1 MTRLVPHYLCDR
13 WHTPTDLGTPRR
25 HAVSGEEVY
34 RVTAVGVDAG
44 PAVAHARTV
53 GIPAL
58 RGLGFAERA
67 RVARLLARH
76 LARYQAEFVAL
87 AGHLG
92 GSPADAEQDVR
103 AGLDALLGHADAVT
117 RHFAGETTSDGNL
130 LVEPVTHLPPMAH
143 LSAAP
148 PGIAVHVSGFADPVS
163 TMLDGFAGAFVLGA
177 PSIVRPS
184 RRTAELTAHL
194 VRRVSECDAV
204 PPGCLQLVTGP
215 ADLTGHLG
223 PHDQLRFNGT
233 AATAGRLR
241 TLLARRPMPPRA
253 EFTAG
258 ILDCA
263 VLGMD
268 AADHGRALD
277 LYVERLVAGMSAHN
291 GQTRRAVR
299 RAFVPETLMDAV
311 SQAASS
317 ALGELRFTDRE
328 CGDPALGPLVD
339 AAHRRRLLSAL
350 ARLRRA
356 ARTVCGTPEAVA
368 FAAKEYGPGAYL
380 PPVLLAADDAQ
391 AQDLH
396 RVEAF
401 GPVVALV
408 PYRDAGEIA
417 RALALGAGGL
427 RSWIVTADPGQARD
441 LARALAPTHER
452 LHLIDPE
459 TSPATDAA
467 LAPGKGQHPGRLR
480 TRLTATTVGGTP
492 AHLTAATD
500 RWTPGSPPNT
510 PGTSPLRLHLR
521 DLRLGD
527 TATAGPRI
535 VTREDIAAFA
545 ELTGDHY
552 YLHTDEAAA
561 ADHPIFRGIIAHG
574 HLVAALATGMLVPPE
589 PGPVLANLGLDNL
602 RFLAPVRPGTP
613 LTVTMT
619 AVRITPR
626 PGTGRGEVRWHAVVT
641 GAGDRPV
648 ARFDLTTLTADRPTT
663 D

>member
-1 MTRLVPHYLCDR
+1 VTGLVPHYLCGQ
-13 WHTPTDLGTPRR
+13 WHTPTDTGTPRR
-25 HAVSGEEVY
+25 HAVSGVEVY

-58 RGLGFAERA
+58 HGLGFAERA

-76 LARYQAEFVAL
+76 LARYQAEFTAL

-92 GSPADAEQDVR
+92 SSPADAEHDVR
-103 AGLDALLGHADAVT
+103 AGLDALRGHADAVT
-117 RHFAGETTSDGNL
+117 RQLAGETTNDGSL
-130 LVEPVTHLPPMAH
+130 LVEPVSHAPPTAHLSAAH

-148 PGIAVHVSGFADPVS
+148 PGIAVHISGFADPVT
-163 TMLDGFAGAFVLGA
+163 TMLDGFAGAFVLGV

-184 RRTAELTAHL
+184 RRTAQLTAHL
-194 VRRVSECDAV
+194 VRRISECGAV

-215 ADLTGHLG
+215 TDLTGCLG
-223 PHDQLRFNGT
+223 PHDQLRFDGA
-233 AATAGRLR
+233 AATARRLR
-241 TLLARRPMPPRA
+241 TRLARQPMPPRV

-263 VLGMD
+263 VLGTD
-268 AADHGRALD
+268 AADHGRALEEF
-277 LYVERLVAGMSAHN
+277 VERLVAGMSAHH

-311 SQAASS
+311 GQAASS
-317 ALGELRFTDRE
+317 TPRTV
-328 CGDPALGPLVD
+328 LGPLVD
-339 AAHRRRLLSAL
+339 AAHRRRVLSAL
-350 ARLRRA
+350 ALLRRA
-356 ARTVCGTPEAVA
+356 TRTVCGTPKDVA
-368 FAAKEYGPGAYL
+368 FVANEFGPGAYL

-391 AQDLH
+391 VQDLH

-401 GPVVALV
+401 GPVVTLI
-408 PYRDAGEIA
+408 PYRDADEIA
-417 RALALGAGGL
+417 RAVALGAGGL

-452 LHLIDPE
+452 VHLIDPG
-459 TSPATDAA
+459 TSRATDAGP
-467 LAPGKGQHPGRLR
+467 APGTGHHPNRLR
-480 TRLTATTVGGTP
+480 ARLTATTVGGTP

-500 RWTPGSPPNT
+500 RWAPGSPPNT
-510 PGTSPLRLHLR
+510 SGTNALRLHLS

-527 TATAGPRI
+527 TVTAGPRV
-535 VTREDIAAFA
+535 VTRADVAAFA

-561 ADHPIFRGIIAHG
+561 AGHPLYRGIIAHG
-574 HLVAALATGMLVPPE
+574 QLVAALAIGMLVPPE

-602 RFLAPVRPGTP
+602 RFLAPVRPGDP
-613 LTVTMT
+613 LTVAMT
-619 AVRITPR
+619 ATRITPR
-626 PGTGRGEVRWHAVVT
+626 PGTGRGEVRWHATVAGT
-641 GAGDRPV
+641 GDRPV
-648 ARFDLTTLTADRPTT
+648 ARFDLTTLTADRPAADRPTI